1 MRGRRRS
8 GEEEEEEE
16 EAGGTKVEIEALQ
29 SN

>member
-8 GEEEEEEE
+8 GEEEKEEEA
-16 EAGGTKVEIEALQ
+16 AGGTKVEIEALQ

>member
-8 GEEEEEEE
+8 GEEEKEEE